1 MKNITMFCLTL
12 NPNHL
17 NKIKKLN
24 YRPVGLGAKNF
35 SSEWI
40 TDKSRNNISKKNP
53 FYGEYTFHYSIWK
66 QEHQNIKTDWVG
78 FCQYR
83 KFWSLSNVE
92 KKINNLED
100 LNQRALNKIPAQL
113 ESFESI
119 LGEPFYV
126 NQFRFKKFIKRNF
139 ITMLKDPSLFFFKSR
154 RNIRFH
160 FDMWHGKGNLDKAI
174 NLLDENEKNDFKIF
188 VDQNV
193 SFNPHNMIICKK
205 EFLLRYYDSVF
216 PWLEKCEK
224 IFGFP
229 NTDVY
234 GLKRIY
240 GFLAER
246 YISYWFKKYSS
257 HTTLPIFFKDLTNLN

>member
-24 YRPVGLGAKNF
+24 YRPVGLGAENF

-53 FYGEYTFHYSIWK
+53 FYGEYTFHYSVWK
-66 QEHQNIKTDWVG
+66 QEHENIKTDWVG

-83 KFWSLSNVE
+83 KFWSLNNVE
-92 KKINNLED
+92 IKINNLED
-100 LNQRALNKIPAQL
+100 LNERALNKIPAQL

-126 NQFRFKKFIKRNF
+126 NQFRFKKFIKRNL
-139 ITMLKDPSLFFFKSR
+139 ITMLKDPSLFFFRNK

-174 NLLDENEKNDFKIF
+174 DLLDENEKNDFKIF
-188 VDQNV
+188 VNKNV

-205 EFLLRYYDSVF
+205 NLLLRYYDSVF
-216 PWLEKCEK
+216 PWLERCEK

-229 NTDVY
+229 NTDDY

-246 YISYWFKKYSS
+246 YISYWFKKYSN
-257 HTTLPIFFKDLTNLN
+257 HTILPIFFKDLSNLN

>member
-17 NKIKKLN
+17 SKIKRLD
-24 YRPVGLGAKNF
+24 YVPVGLGPANF
-35 SSEWI
+35 SNEWL
-40 TDKSRNNISKKNP
+40 TDKSKNNISEKNP

-66 QEHQNIKTDWVG
+66 EMYENIKTDWVG

-83 KFWSLSNVE
+83 KFWFTRDAE
-92 KKINNLED
+92 KSVDSFED
-100 LNQRALNKIPAQL
+100 LNSRVLKKIPEKI

-119 LGEPFYV
+119 LGDPFYV
-126 NQFRFKKFIKRNF
+126 NQFRFKKFIKRNLV
-139 ITMLKDPSLFFFKSR
+139 TMVKNPSLLLFKNK
-154 RNIRFH
+154 RNINFH
-160 FDMWHGKGNLDKAI
+160 FDMWHGKGNLNKAI
-174 NLLDENEKNDFKIF
+174 EMLDEREKNDFKIF
-188 VDQNV
+188 VNKNV
-193 SFNPHNMIICKK
+193 SFNPHNMFVCKK

-229 NTDVY
+229 DANNY

-246 YISYWFKKYSS
+246 YISYWFKKYTN
-257 HTTLPIFFKDLTNLN
+257 HRTMPIFFKDLTNLN